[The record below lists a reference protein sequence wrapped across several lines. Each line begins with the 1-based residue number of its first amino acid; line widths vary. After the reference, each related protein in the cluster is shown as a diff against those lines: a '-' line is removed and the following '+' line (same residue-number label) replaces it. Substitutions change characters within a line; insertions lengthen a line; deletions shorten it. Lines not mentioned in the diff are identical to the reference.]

1 MNNLLVV
8 FGLGLAGID
17 PVGMMNL
24 ITAMTEKASKKQ
36 IYLYGV
42 LVLLGT
48 TALGLT
54 LSSLLGASFAQIGSH
69 VEGAINSFSDTTWTW
84 ISFAIIAV
92 LLFFAI
98 KRLVKKDKEE
108 KEEKASGGKG
118 LLAGAAFM
126 VFTAIT
132 DPTFVALMGLSG
144 QVNNLALSI
153 LYSLLWTLISQAP
166 LFLLIGAVLL
176 GKHQIFI
183 DKFNQ
188 LYSRYKAKIDTA
200 ITGLLFILA
209 LVFIVDLIYFW
220 TTGIWLIG

>member
-8 FGLGLAGID
+8 LGLGLAGID
-17 PVGMMNL
+17 PVGMMIL
-24 ITAMTEKASKKQ
+24 ITAMTAKASKKQ
-36 IYLYGV
+36 IYTYGI

-54 LSSLLGASFAQIGSH
+54 LSSLLGAGFAQIGSH

-92 LLFFAI
+92 LLLFAV
-98 KRLVKKDKEE
+98 KRLVKKDVEE
-108 KEEKASGGKG
+108 KEDSKGGQG
-118 LLAGAAFM
+118 LLAGAVFM

-132 DPTFVALMGLSG
+132 DPTFIALMGLAG

-153 LYSLLWTLISQAP
+153 LYSLLWTLVSQAP
-166 LFLLIGAVLL
+166 LFLLIGAVAS

-183 DKFNQ
+183 DKFSQ
-188 LYSRYKAKIDTA
+188 MYSRYRAKIDTG

-209 LVFIVDLIYFW
+209 FVFLVDLLYFW
-220 TTGIWLIG
+220 MTGIWLLG